1 MVSELL
7 TSLKLKKNELDLKVS
22 TLTLDI
28 TTNNDNCS
36 NKMKD
41 ILISKFERIK
51 QVVIN
56 RDSIIIQVRSD
67 DNHYT
72 HDVTITN
79 QVLFYNNDFSYN
91 PKIQWSSGSAKRES
105 TTLINY
111 INVVAF
117 VASEFCKE
125 DSEFSK
131 LMEFAWKNVHTKNL
145 ELYNSKNE
153 LSRIISQIQNEEI
166 RIKREIFY
174 TTLKKG
180 NYYYKVKSNYGRVL
194 YDIIHIDKINPK
206 TIAISMTCTDGSDVD
221 TLLEKMGTSRRIRP
235 YQAFSLLQEYVMF
248 NPKDFKEI
256 VMDTKIQSQVDYV
269 RRQKG
274 LSNVIDIKSLCAC
287 MKEFNFITEK
297 IPSNDILH
305 YISKW
310 RHYTLEKNR

>member
-1 MVSELL
+1 
-7 TSLKLKKNELDLKVS
+7 
-22 TLTLDI
+22 
-28 TTNNDNCS
+28 
-36 NKMKD
+36 
-41 ILISKFERIK
+41 
-51 QVVIN
+51 VI
-56 RDSIIIQVRSD
+56 
-67 DNHYT
+67 
-72 HDVTITN
+72 
-79 QVLFYNNDFSYN
+79 
-91 PKIQWSSGSAKRES
+91 
-105 TTLINY
+105 
-111 INVVAF
+111 AF

-153 LSRIISQIQNEEI
+153 LSRIVNQIQNEEI

-180 NYYYKVKSNYGRVL
+180 NYYYKVKFNYGRVL

-206 TIAISMTCTDGSDVD
+206 TIAISMICTDGNEVD
-221 TLLEKMGTSRRIRP
+221 TFLEKMGTINFRSRRIGL
-235 YQAFSLLQEYVMF
+235 YQVFSLLQEYTMF
-248 NPKDFKEI
+248 NPKDFKEM
-256 VMDTKIQSQVDYV
+256 VMDTKFQSQVDYV

-274 LSNVIDIKSLCAC
+274 MASVIDIKTLCAY

-310 RHYTLEKNR
+310 RHYTIEKNR